1 MLVEAFRS
9 ASVSFGSSADSTPRS
24 RSVCSSLSVAI
35 AEYLLLVGDPITRPS
50 RDAHALRV
58 CLPTARVPGGDVTV
72 RETPSP
78 VRALAVRHCGERR
91 CSLWLRVGHRHQPP
105 GDPGA
110 GVSISLEAYN
120 ESELN
125 GATALL
131 TPLGSER
138 TRIEVDGIVEAS
150 GFGGGPHR
158 AELIRG
164 DCDDPGQRAADL
176 GAVQNERA
184 RAEVDFGLP
193 ELTES
198 EFNVAVWFLAKT
210 ERTLIACGTIPD
222 SVETSD

>member
-1 MLVEAFRS
+1 MSR
-9 ASVSFGSSADSTPRS
+9 FGR
-24 RSVCSSLSVAI
+24 
-35 AEYLLLVGDPITRPS
+35 
-50 RDAHALRV
+50 HRV
-58 CLPTARVPGGDVTV
+58 QFG
-72 RETPSP
+72 
-78 VRALAVRHCGERR
+78 
-91 CSLWLRVGHRHQPP
+91 LWLCGIAASGVVLSGCGSDTATNPP

-176 GAVQNERA
+176 GAVRNERA